1 MAATRRSVTEL
12 TTLTPTE
19 KRVAEKIAAGL
30 SNQEAA
36 AELGMQPGTLGRHV
50 MSIGLRFGVSSR
62 PAKVHAALASGQA
75 PTPEAPDTVP
85 AFTEDELL
93 LLRAVATKSD
103 NDEIAAAARIAPA
116 LVTTRIRDL
125 ADKAGALN
133 SSHLVGMAHA
143 WQLLDSET
151 TTKPDTSASPS
162 PAMLP
167 GHRASGGTQ

>member
-1 MAATRRSVTEL
+1 MAATLRSATEL
-12 TTLTPTE
+12 TSLTPTE

-36 AELGMQPGTLGRHV
+36 AELRMQPGTLGRHI
-50 MSIGLRFGVSSR
+50 MNIGLKFGVSSR

-75 PTPEAPDTVP
+75 PASEAPDTVP
-85 AFTEDELL
+85 DFTEDELL

-116 LVTTRIRDL
+116 LVTTRIRNL
-125 ADKAGALN
+125 ANKAGALN
-133 SSHLVGMAHA
+133 SSHLVGIAHA
-143 WQLLDSET
+143 WQLLNSET
-151 TTKPDTSASPS
+151 TTNRGTSASPP

-167 GHRASGGTQ
+167 DHRTCGGTQ